1 MSSPPGGSLRGDPQT
16 ENARDS
22 TPTEFFKWWIV
33 DERTGKRRLTRY
45 AMTRADAAERFPDA
59 EPDLGTREVR
69 SAGAGRGAQQH
80 AAAGLKGLVVGTG
93 IAVLISASAEIRM
106 AGGMMDRD
114 DAIKKLWRA
123 ELTARLEL
131 LDRMILERSI
141 RENFVRKMDSERASV
156 EKRPKLLEETRQHYS
171 ALLKQHLL
179 DGKLPTPI
187 WGDLHPD
194 VPFTRPSLPTARS

>member
-1 MSSPPGGSLRGDPQT
+1 
-16 ENARDS
+16 
-22 TPTEFFKWWIV
+22 
-33 DERTGKRRLTRY
+33 
-45 AMTRADAAERFPDA
+45 
-59 EPDLGTREVR
+59 
-69 SAGAGRGAQQH
+69 
-80 AAAGLKGLVVGTG
+80 
-93 IAVLISASAEIRM
+93 
-106 AGGMMDRD
+106 MDRD

-156 EKRPKLLEETRQHYS
+156 EKRPKLEETRQHYS